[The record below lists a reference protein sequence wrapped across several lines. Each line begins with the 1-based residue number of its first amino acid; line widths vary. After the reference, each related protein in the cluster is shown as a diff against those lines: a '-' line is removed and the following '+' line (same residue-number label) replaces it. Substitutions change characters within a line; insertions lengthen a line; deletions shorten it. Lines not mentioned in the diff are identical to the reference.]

1 MQSQVKHGH
10 RLTLDGGR
18 SESLEYEQTIYF
30 LNPVSLMAMG
40 QSAPDQI
47 VLPSNLQK
55 KVAFW

>member
-1 MQSQVKHGH
+1 MHGH
-10 RLTLDGGR
+10 GLTLDGGY